1 MNNYYNNLKGKFVQK
16 FIIWSTIY
24 TAIVILLFFFFMF
37 TLSQSTY
44 FGDEFLYPFYKWA
57 NDNRYFSIFI
67 TLFCGYGLITLV
79 LFKKLLGYTDEIIV
93 AIDEIYM
100 DDNSLISLSGELK
113 DVTEKMNKI
122 KFNLRENEKIA
133 REAEKRKNDLI
144 IYLAHDLK
152 TPLTSIIG
160 YLTILKDEIDVG
172 EEFRDKYL
180 NICYQKSMRLED
192 LINEFFEITRYN
204 LNDMEI
210 VKSNIDFSLMMNQII
225 SEFTPLLKGKS
236 LSINNEIEPYI
247 KLDIDAKKMER
258 VIDNIIRNAIN
269 YSKENGQID
278 VVVKKRNN
286 VVNIN
291 IKNEGITIPSSKL
304 EHIFDEFF
312 RIDSSRSTEKGGAG
326 LGLAIAKSI
335 IVAHGGT
342 ISAKSEEGFVE
353 MHVNIPI

>member
-1 MNNYYNNLKGKFVQK
+1 MNNYYNNFKGKFIQK
-16 FIIWSTIY
+16 FVTWSTIY
-24 TAIVILLFFFFMF
+24 TAIVILLFLLFKS
-37 TLSQSTY
+37 TLSKSTY

-57 NDNRYFSIFI
+57 NDNRYFTIFI
-67 TLFCGYGLITLV
+67 VLFCGYVLITLV
-79 LFKKLLGYTDEIIV
+79 LFKKLLGYMDEIIV
-93 AIDEIYM
+93 AVDEIYI

-113 DVTEKMNKI
+113 DVTEKMNRI

-172 EEFRDKYL
+172 EKFRDKYL

-192 LINEFFEITRYN
+192 LINEFFEITRFN
-204 LNDMEI
+204 LNEIEI
-210 VKSNIDFSLMMNQII
+210 VRSNIDFSLMMNQII
-225 SEFTPLLKGKS
+225 SEFTPLLRGKN
-236 LSINNEIEPYI
+236 LSINNEIEPSL

-278 VVVKKRNN
+278 VLVKRCNN

-291 IKNEGITIPSSKL
+291 IKNEGITIPSSKI

-312 RIDSSRSTEKGGAG
+312 RIDSSRSTETGGAG

-335 IVAHGGT
+335 VVAHGGT
-342 ISAKSEEGFVE
+342 ISAKSEDGFVE
-353 MHVNIPI
+353 MYVSIPI